1 MKTLFVLLLVL
12 FNTIGKDTG
21 EKVSSVSSRNDLPG
35 WVLNCK
41 NANIGISDPNLDT
54 IVAYNQ
60 AVNRALAFY
69 ALNQSMELSSVYEYY
84 YHDNN
89 LNGNYNNQKSHW
101 IAEFETSLENFS
113 YEVLDVFFTKY
124 NEIIVSVKV
133 NEDTK
138 SDNELVVKGS
148 FMYHYD
154 YVNDKVEYGEKQ
166 LLSITTDDDIVS
178 EILWMSTIDNA
189 NVVKMTYINEL
200 PFKLK
205 TSVNVYEDNGNV
217 NDDMFFLENRY
228 GLWDCYVDTFMQA
241 VSNFEPDGIVLKNS
255 TRQITQDENGNYGDK
270 SQDIM
275 RRVIKNKVSSSL
287 KSLSFKSGML
297 YADWEIVEK

>member
-138 SDNELVVKGS
+138 SDNELVVNGS

>member
-189 NVVKMTYINEL
+189 NIVKMTYINEL

>member
-1 MKTLFVLLLVL
+1 MKTVFVLLLVL

>member
-133 NEDTK
+133 NKDTK
-138 SDNELVVKGS
+138 SDKELVVNGS

-189 NVVKMTYINEL
+189 NIVKMTYINEL